1 MKQPFFLPCLILTH
15 TISFGRQVFKCYLV
29 DNIRSASVTSHYF
42 INTRWTTPPPHYSS
56 VQLSVRSLPLLLS
69 HCLKRSH
76 DCKMKIDHE
85 GIQRTNFLLGV
96 IQACICKNDS
106 QFTASKRIQPWLS
119 PSSAR
124 NFVCFWLFCLVVLER
139 LSNKSLNSTEKEL
152 WH

>member
-42 INTRWTTPPPHYSS
+42 INTRWTTPPSHYSS

-96 IQACICKNDS
+96 LL
-106 QFTASKRIQPWLS
+106 SKRAFARMIPNLQPPKGYNPIKSVLS
-119 PSSAR
+119 SK
-124 NFVCFWLFCLVVLER
+124 FCMFLTF
-139 LSNKSLNSTEKEL
+139 LSCCP
-152 WH
+152 